1 MKRFFSIDY
10 DVIDIDGVDNEI
22 LSKEILSN
30 KDKRLNTNPLQ
41 SQYEDTELLKTE
53 SSEKLMSKIDDE
65 LLKINTHFYITDI
78 WAHIIEPNQSTM
90 YHDHRGAQVKVDM
103 GTGYGQAKDTID
115 AIGRGATVDLT
126 YERGGVSFVYYVTY
140 PKGSGNL
147 IFDFDVLSKRVCKS
161 IEPKVGQLILFP
173 TYIPHYTTRNVSDEI
188 RISIS
193 GNYFSNM

>member
-103 GTGYGQAKDTID
+103 VTGYGQAKDTID

-126 YERGGVSFVYYVTY
+126 YERDGVSFVYYVTY

-193 GNYFSNM
+193 GN